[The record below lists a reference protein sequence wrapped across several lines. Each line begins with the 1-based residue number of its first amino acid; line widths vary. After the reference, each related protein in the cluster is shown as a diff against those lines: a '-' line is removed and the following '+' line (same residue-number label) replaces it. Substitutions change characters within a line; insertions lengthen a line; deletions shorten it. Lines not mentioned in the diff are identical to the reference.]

1 MAEKCILLRLEII
14 SGCRAL
20 LLIFM
25 VIQISEPG
33 TVLCHLRQDGLST
46 KGTNPE
52 RKLLSSPWRH
62 FLYAS
67 LPARLAAAHRTRY
80 NFGSHIEVNQP

>member
-14 SGCRAL
+14 PGCRAL

-33 TVLCHLRQDGLST
+33 LCHLRQ
-46 KGTNPE
+46 GTNPE
-52 RKLLSSPWRH
+52 SKLLSSPWRH

-67 LPARLAAAHRTRY
+67 LPARLAAARRARY